1 MATLRII
8 GGEEGE
14 QSIALGEGVVQIGR
28 ARDNDIVLTG
38 AEKGVSRLHAELR
51 FENGR
56 YVIVDLQ
63 SQNGTWV
70 NGRRVERAEVPPGAE
85 IALGE
90 YRLRIQGE
98 LPGAGGSAPPP
109 APMRSDPVGELT
121 LRPPVAPPPR
131 VPAAGASAP
140 AAPARSLMTAAVVGV
155 VLLGGTAAVWMLR
168 PPAPASEAAPVPE
181 PSAPPAAAG
190 PLPAAADNGAG
201 QDRPVPTPEPPV
213 DPVGPGRRQSAVPAA
228 ASGGGR
234 VARKPGESVEAWR
247 SRSAALQTRYGYSKA
262 AMERGDF
269 AAASGGFEAILL
281 EEPGFL
287 DAAQL
292 LVQAQAG
299 LRSNARSLH
308 QAGTRL
314 EASGD
319 WVGALQKY
327 EQARQ
332 IFSGIPGLA
341 DDVQRMKEKLRI
353 AGTNAF
359 KQARAHDEAGRAE
372 EALRE
377 YEKAVQWLPAEDPNR
392 QIARTR
398 IEQLKKH

>member
-1 MATLRII
+1 MATLRIV
-8 GGEEGE
+8 GGDEGE
-14 QSIALGEGVVQIGR
+14 QAIELRDGVLQIGR
-28 ARDNDIVLTG
+28 ARDNDIVLAG

-56 YVIVDLQ
+56 FVIVDLQ

-70 NGRRVERAEVPPGAE
+70 NGKRVDRAEVPPGAE

-90 YRLRIQGE
+90 YRLSIVGE
-98 LPGAGGSAPPP
+98 PPASRVAAPPRP
-109 APMRSDPVGELT
+109 VPQRDPMDEFRRETALT
-121 LRPPVAPPPR
+121 APPIPM
-131 VPAAGASAP
+131 PPTPPPTAAS
-140 AAPARSLMTAAVVGV
+140 RSLLPVAVVGAI
-155 VLLGGTAAVWMLR
+155 VLCGVAAVWMLR
-168 PPAPASEAAPVPE
+168 PAQSAGPEAAATPAPSTPAPVAAATPALPSETPATDRPNGTE
-181 PSAPPAAAG
+181 PSP
-190 PLPAAADNGAG
+190 
-201 QDRPVPTPEPPV
+201 
-213 DPVGPGRRQSAVPAA
+213 DPVVPVTRPASASGA
-228 ASGGGR
+228 ASAGAAR
-234 VARKPGESVEAWR
+234 VARKPGESLEAWR
-247 SRSAALQTRYGYSKA
+247 SRSDALQTRYGYSKA

-287 DAAQL
+287 DTAQL

-332 IFSGIPGLA
+332 IFSGIPGLPA
-341 DDVQRMKEKLRI
+341 DVKRMKEKLRI

-359 KQARAHDEAGRAE
+359 TQAKAHESAGRLDDAV
-372 EALRE
+372 RE
-377 YEKAVQWLPAEDPNR
+377 YEKAVQWLPSDDPNR
-392 QIARTR
+392 QIARSR
-398 IEQLKKH
+398 VEQLKKH